1 MQPKLFQLYEQWPK
15 TKVLI
20 LERRKMFYSTEEI
33 VYIFNCDKN
42 WLYYQL
48 RMYRIN
54 SFKIGDSWRI
64 SEKGV
69 EDIIG
74 LLKKSNELFT
84 DDSRLQG
91 YTERIE
97 NIRQKYVQNPARSAF
112 ESLQSRRR
120 RVDGEQGRFY
130 RVVGTAARQ
139 LNLFDDDDFW

>member
-1 MQPKLFQLYEQWPK
+1 
-15 TKVLI
+15 
-20 LERRKMFYSTEEI
+20 MFYSTEEI

>member
-1 MQPKLFQLYEQWPK
+1 
-15 TKVLI
+15 
-20 LERRKMFYSTEEI
+20 MFYSTEEI

-84 DDSRLQG
+84 DDSRLHG

-120 RVDGEQGRFY
+120 RMDGEQGRFY

>member
-1 MQPKLFQLYEQWPK
+1 MQPKLFQLYELWPK
-15 TKVLI
+15 TKVSI
-20 LERRKMFYSTEEI
+20 LKRRKMFYSTEEI

-91 YTERIE
+91 YTERLAHIQ
-97 NIRQKYVQNPARSAF
+97 QKYVQNPARSAF

-120 RVDGEQGRFY
+120 RLDGEQGRFY

>member
-1 MQPKLFQLYEQWPK
+1 
-15 TKVLI
+15 
-20 LERRKMFYSTEEI
+20 MFYSTEEI

-48 RMYRIN
+48 RMYRID

-74 LLKKSNELFT
+74 LIKKSNELFT
-84 DDSRLQG
+84 DDTRLQG
-91 YTERIE
+91 YPERIAY
-97 NIRQKYVQNPARSAF
+97 IRQKYVQNPARSAF

-120 RVDGEQGRFY
+120 RLDGKQRRLY
-130 RVVGTAARQ
+130 RVVGKAARQ
-139 LNLFDDDDFW
+139 LDLFDDDFW

>member
-1 MQPKLFQLYEQWPK
+1 
-15 TKVLI
+15 
-20 LERRKMFYSTEEI
+20 MFYSTEEI

-120 RVDGEQGRFY
+120 RLDGEQGRFY

>member
-1 MQPKLFQLYEQWPK
+1 
-15 TKVLI
+15 
-20 LERRKMFYSTEEI
+20 MFYSTEEI

-74 LLKKSNELFT
+74 LLKKSNELFI

-120 RVDGEQGRFY
+120 RMDGEQGRFY

>member
-1 MQPKLFQLYEQWPK
+1 
-15 TKVLI
+15 
-20 LERRKMFYSTEEI
+20 MFYSTEEI

-48 RMYRIN
+48 RMYRID

-91 YTERIE
+91 YTERIAY
-97 NIRQKYVQNPARSAF
+97 IQQKYVQNPARSAF
-112 ESLQSRRR
+112 ESIQGRRR
-120 RVDGEQGRFY
+120 RLDGKQRRLY
-130 RVVGTAARQ
+130 RVVGKAARQ
-139 LNLFDDDDFW
+139 LDLFDDDFW

>member
-1 MQPKLFQLYEQWPK
+1 
-15 TKVLI
+15 
-20 LERRKMFYSTEEI
+20 MFYSTEEI

-48 RMYRIN
+48 RMYRID

-91 YTERIE
+91 YTERIAY
-97 NIRQKYVQNPARSAF
+97 IQQKYVQNPARSAF
-112 ESLQSRRR
+112 ESLQGRRR
-120 RVDGEQGRFY
+120 RLDGEQGRFY

>member
-1 MQPKLFQLYEQWPK
+1 
-15 TKVLI
+15 
-20 LERRKMFYSTEEI
+20 MFYSTEEI

-130 RVVGTAARQ
+130 RVVGTATRQ

>member
-1 MQPKLFQLYEQWPK
+1 
-15 TKVLI
+15 
-20 LERRKMFYSTEEI
+20 MFYSTEEI

-91 YTERIE
+91 YPERLAYIQ
-97 NIRQKYVQNPARSAF
+97 QKYVQNPARSAF

-120 RVDGEQGRFY
+120 RLDGEQGRFY

>member
-1 MQPKLFQLYEQWPK
+1 
-15 TKVLI
+15 
-20 LERRKMFYSTEEI
+20 MFYSTEEI

-48 RMYRIN
+48 RMYRID

-74 LLKKSNELFT
+74 LIKKSNELFT

-91 YTERIE
+91 YTERIAY
-97 NIRQKYVQNPARSAF
+97 IQQKYVQNPARSAF
-112 ESLQSRRR
+112 ESIQGRRR
-120 RVDGEQGRFY
+120 RLDGKQRRLY
-130 RVVGTAARQ
+130 RVVGKAARQ
-139 LNLFDDDDFW
+139 LDLFDDDFW

>member
-1 MQPKLFQLYEQWPK
+1 
-15 TKVLI
+15 
-20 LERRKMFYSTEEI
+20 MFYSTEEI

-91 YTERIE
+91 YTERIAY
-97 NIRQKYVQNPARSAF
+97 IQQKYVQNPARSAF

-120 RVDGEQGRFY
+120 RLDGEQGRFY

>member
-1 MQPKLFQLYEQWPK
+1 
-15 TKVLI
+15 
-20 LERRKMFYSTEEI
+20 MFYSTEEI

-48 RMYRIN
+48 RMYRID

-69 EDIIG
+69 EDVIG

-91 YTERIE
+91 YTERIAY
-97 NIRQKYVQNPARSAF
+97 IRQKYVQNPARSAF
-112 ESLQSRRR
+112 EGLQSRRR
-120 RVDGEQGRFY
+120 RLDGEQGRFY

>member
-1 MQPKLFQLYEQWPK
+1 
-15 TKVLI
+15 
-20 LERRKMFYSTEEI
+20 MFYSTEEI

-139 LNLFDDDDFW
+139 LDLFDDDDFW

>member
-1 MQPKLFQLYEQWPK
+1 
-15 TKVLI
+15 
-20 LERRKMFYSTEEI
+20 MFYSTEEI

-48 RMYRIN
+48 RMYRID

-84 DDSRLQG
+84 DDFRLQG
-91 YTERIE
+91 YTERIAY
-97 NIRQKYVQNPARSAF
+97 IRQIYVQNPARSAF
-112 ESLQSRRR
+112 ESLQGRRR
-120 RVDGEQGRFY
+120 RLDGKQRRFY
-130 RVVGTAARQ
+130 RVVGKSARQ
-139 LNLFDDDDFW
+139 LDLFDDDFW

>member
-1 MQPKLFQLYEQWPK
+1 
-15 TKVLI
+15 
-20 LERRKMFYSTEEI
+20 MFYSTEEI

-48 RMYRIN
+48 RMYRID

-120 RVDGEQGRFY
+120 RLDGEQGRFY
-130 RVVGTAARQ
+130 RVVRTTTRQ

>member
-1 MQPKLFQLYEQWPK
+1 
-15 TKVLI
+15 
-20 LERRKMFYSTEEI
+20 MFYSTEEI

-74 LLKKSNELFT
+74 LLKKSNELFS

>member
-1 MQPKLFQLYEQWPK
+1 
-15 TKVLI
+15 
-20 LERRKMFYSTEEI
+20 MFYSTEEI

-74 LLKKSNELFT
+74 LLKKSNELFS

-120 RVDGEQGRFY
+120 RMDGEQGRFY

>member
-1 MQPKLFQLYEQWPK
+1 
-15 TKVLI
+15 
-20 LERRKMFYSTEEI
+20 MFYSTEEI

-48 RMYRIN
+48 RMYRID

-84 DDSRLQG
+84 DDTRLQG
-91 YTERIE
+91 YSERIAY
-97 NIRQKYVQNPARSAF
+97 IRQKYVQNPARSAF
-112 ESLQSRRR
+112 ESLQVRRR
-120 RVDGEQGRFY
+120 RLDGKQRRLY
-130 RVVGTAARQ
+130 RVVGKSARQ
-139 LNLFDDDDFW
+139 LDLFDDDFW

>member
-1 MQPKLFQLYEQWPK
+1 
-15 TKVLI
+15 
-20 LERRKMFYSTEEI
+20 MFYSTEEI

-91 YTERIE
+91 YTERLAYIQ
-97 NIRQKYVQNPARSAF
+97 QKYVQNPARSAF

-120 RVDGEQGRFY
+120 RLDGEQGRFY

>member
-1 MQPKLFQLYEQWPK
+1 
-15 TKVLI
+15 
-20 LERRKMFYSTEEI
+20 MFYNTEEI

-48 RMYRIN
+48 RMYRID

-69 EDIIG
+69 EDIIE

-84 DDSRLQG
+84 DDTRLQG
-91 YTERIE
+91 YTERIAY
-97 NIRQKYVQNPARSAF
+97 IQQKYVQNPARSAF

-120 RVDGEQGRFY
+120 RLDGEQGRFY
-130 RVVGTAARQ
+130 RVVRTTARQ

>member
-1 MQPKLFQLYEQWPK
+1 
-15 TKVLI
+15 
-20 LERRKMFYSTEEI
+20 MFYSTEEI

-48 RMYRIN
+48 RMYRID

-120 RVDGEQGRFY
+120 RLDGEQGRFY

>member
-1 MQPKLFQLYEQWPK
+1 
-15 TKVLI
+15 
-20 LERRKMFYSTEEI
+20 MFYSTEEI

-48 RMYRIN
+48 RMYRID

-74 LLKKSNELFT
+74 LIKKSNELFT

-91 YTERIE
+91 YTERIAY
-97 NIRQKYVQNPARSAF
+97 IQQKYVQNPARSAF
-112 ESLQSRRR
+112 ESIQGRRR
-120 RVDGEQGRFY
+120 RLDGQQRRLY
-130 RVVGTAARQ
+130 RVVGKAARQ
-139 LNLFDDDDFW
+139 LDLFDDDFW

>member
-1 MQPKLFQLYEQWPK
+1 
-15 TKVLI
+15 
-20 LERRKMFYSTEEI
+20 MFYSTEEI

-48 RMYRIN
+48 RMYRID

-84 DDSRLQG
+84 DDTRLQG
-91 YTERIE
+91 YTERIAY
-97 NIRQKYVQNPARSAF
+97 IQQKYVQNPARSAF
-112 ESLQSRRR
+112 ESLQGRRR
-120 RVDGEQGRFY
+120 RLDGQQRRLY
-130 RVVGTAARQ
+130 RVVGKAARQ
-139 LNLFDDDDFW
+139 LDLFDDDFW

>member
-1 MQPKLFQLYEQWPK
+1 
-15 TKVLI
+15 
-20 LERRKMFYSTEEI
+20 MFYSTEEI

-130 RVVGTAARQ
+130 RVVRTAARQ

>member
-1 MQPKLFQLYEQWPK
+1 
-15 TKVLI
+15 
-20 LERRKMFYSTEEI
+20 MFYSTEEI

-48 RMYRIN
+48 RLYRIN

-91 YTERIE
+91 YTERIAY
-97 NIRQKYVQNPARSAF
+97 IQQKYVQNPARSAF

-120 RVDGEQGRFY
+120 RLDGEQGRFY

>member
-1 MQPKLFQLYEQWPK
+1 
-15 TKVLI
+15 
-20 LERRKMFYSTEEI
+20 MFYSTEEI

-48 RMYRIN
+48 RMYRID

-69 EDIIG
+69 EDIIE

-84 DDSRLQG
+84 DDTRLQG
-91 YTERIE
+91 YTERIAY
-97 NIRQKYVQNPARSAF
+97 IQQKYVQNPARSAF

-120 RVDGEQGRFY
+120 RLDGEQGRFY
-130 RVVGTAARQ
+130 RVVRTTARQ
-139 LNLFDDDDFW
+139 LNLFDDDFW

>member
-1 MQPKLFQLYEQWPK
+1 
-15 TKVLI
+15 
-20 LERRKMFYSTEEI
+20 MFYSTEEI

-120 RVDGEQGRFY
+120 RLDGEQGRFN